1 MEKGFTLWFTGMS
14 GAGKSTIANAITP
27 KLQALGRRVEILDG
41 DEVRTNLSKGLGFSK
56 EDRDTNIRRIG
67 YVAQLLTR
75 NGAAVIT
82 AAISPYRDI
91 RDEVRSRIGNFVEVY
106 VHCPLETLIARDV
119 KGLYKKALAGEIKE
133 FTGVSD
139 PYEEP
144 LNPEVVVETHKET
157 IEESANKILA
167 RLGELGYLPFNGV
180 GPIAPHGGQ
189 LINRLVT
196 GTLRDELLAKARTLP
211 AIQLDERAQSDVEM
225 IAVGAF
231 SPLRGFLGE
240 KDYHSVVEHM
250 RLANGLPWSIPVA
263 LQVSRSQADSL
274 KEGTEVA
281 LTDERGGVLAILELA
296 ERYIPNREQE
306 TQQVYRT
313 TDAAHPGVASVL
325 QGGEVYLGGEIHVV
339 NRPDTVAFPSYHR
352 DPAQT
357 RALFQERG
365 WRTVVGFQ
373 TRNPIHR
380 AHEYITKSALEIVDG
395 LLLHPLVGKTK
406 SDDIPADVRMQCY
419 EVLMAHYYPHERVLL
434 SVYPAAMRYAGPRE
448 AIFHAIAR
456 KNYGCTHF
464 IVGRDHAGV
473 GNYYG
478 TYDAQK
484 LFAEFHSDEL
494 GIQPLKFENAFYSKV
509 TGQMATAKTAPGGPE
524 TQVNLSGTK
533 VREMLSQGQLPP
545 PEFSRP
551 EVAQILIDAMK
562 K

>member
-1 MEKGFTLWFTGMS
+1 MEKGFTLWFTGLS
-14 GAGKSTIANAITP
+14 GSGKSTIANAITP

-67 YVAQLLTR
+67 YVAQLLSR
-75 NGAAVIT
+75 NGAIVIT

-106 VHCPLETLIARDV
+106 AKCPLEALVARDV

-144 LNPEVVVETHKET
+144 LNPEIIVETDRET
-157 IEESANKILA
+157 VEESMNKILA
-167 RLGELGYLPFNGV
+167 RLAELGYLPADGAR
-180 GPIAPHGGQ
+180 PIAPHGGQ
-189 LINRLVT
+189 LVNRLLT
-196 GTLRDELLAKARTLP
+196 GSRRESLLERARSLP
-211 AIQLDERAQSDVEM
+211 TIQLDERAQSDVEM

-231 SPLRGFLGE
+231 SPLRGFIGE
-240 KDYHSVVEHM
+240 QDYHLIVESM
-250 RLANGLPWSIPVA
+250 RLANGLPWSIPISLA
-263 LQVSRSQADSL
+263 VSRAQADSL
-274 KEGTEVA
+274 RTGSQVA
-281 LTDERGGVLAILELA
+281 LTDERGVVLAILDLA
-296 ERYIPNREQE
+296 ERYAPNREE
-306 TQQVYRT
+306 EVRKVYGT
-313 TDAAHPGVASVL
+313 TESAHPGVAAVL
-325 QGGEVYLGGEIHVV
+325 QGGEVYLGGDIQVV

-352 DPAQT
+352 DPVQT
-357 RALFQERG
+357 RALFRERG

-395 LLLHPLVGKTK
+395 LMLHPLVGKTK
-406 SDDIPADVRMQCY
+406 SDDIPADVRMRCY
-419 EVLMAHYYPHERVLL
+419 EVLMEHYYPQDRVLL

-484 LFAEFHSDEL
+484 LFDEFAPGEL
-494 GIQPLKFENAFYSKV
+494 GIQPLKYENAFYSKV

-551 EVAQILIDAMK
+551 EVAQILIDSMK